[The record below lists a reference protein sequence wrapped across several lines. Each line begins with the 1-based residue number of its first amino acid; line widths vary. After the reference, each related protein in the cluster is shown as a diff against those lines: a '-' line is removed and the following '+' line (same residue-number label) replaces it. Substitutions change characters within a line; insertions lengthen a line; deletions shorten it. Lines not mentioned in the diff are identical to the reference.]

1 MEKQEIRADYAVTT
15 RAPEDDTHFDLD
27 RSQMSRLALTLLI
40 AVVLAVILAIV
51 LVGPVMGLFGLQ
63 AFGT

>member
-1 MEKQEIRADYAVTT
+1 MTT

-40 AVVLAVILAIV
+40 AVVLAVILATV